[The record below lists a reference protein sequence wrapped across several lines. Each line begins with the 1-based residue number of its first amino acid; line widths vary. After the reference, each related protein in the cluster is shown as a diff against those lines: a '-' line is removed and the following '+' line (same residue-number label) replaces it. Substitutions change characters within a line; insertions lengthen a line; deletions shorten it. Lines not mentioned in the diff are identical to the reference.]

1 MDNMVTV
8 LVSDSM
14 LRYNIT
20 GIITLAIVVVCF
32 VAAAS
37 FLAYKAVK
45 KQREE
50 EESNAE

>member
-20 GIITLAIVVVCF
+20 GIITLAIVVVSLI
-32 VAAAS
+32 AAAS
-37 FLAYKAVK
+37 FLAYRAVK
-45 KQREE
+45 KRREE
-50 EESNAE
+50 EKNNAE